1 MTRNYFKVKTINS
14 HSLAGGSPSEGFCVE
29 PGMKGPSFVYFF
41 LILTNCNQMSQ
52 FNSIFS
58 PLTNKL
64 ARLAGITL
72 LAVAALFA
80 GTQQMSAQTCVQ
92 NLTVSLGGKCEV
104 ALTPA
109 MVMVGTAPTGAVL
122 KVNDNSPTDAIVN
135 AISPVTGWTYGVFDS
150 TGALICAGTIVTT
163 DNVGPTFGAA
173 QKAAWD
179 LIDTVVTWADNLDEV
194 QNATGIQLWGSAN
207 FVGKPTF
214 AGVGAFYV
222 GRPYMTDSCEYAGLA
237 PGTLTSDSI
246 WLIDADDNG
255 RSVIGTSLPAVGHGS
270 LDTVGGAAQGA
281 GAFHLSR
288 NLQVKVT
295 DYLESP
301 QCDSLGFAHKLRR
314 SWQFIDQRGNSTT
327 LNQIIYFK
335 RPDLRGSL
343 ADPFART
350 NASPSSTLDRGPGNL
365 GQFGPFGT
373 NVRRIG
379 APAYGEA
386 SSTAGITAIS
396 FPGLGGDKMT
406 TKYSQGGQ
414 TLRDTIAYEL
424 GTGSTCYNFDAATSM
439 RDLLT
444 CLYIAVD
451 TLPSGQKDSISL
463 FSASLKSNYSVSFTH
478 KEFPACNN
486 GKKFE
491 VITTVFDWCTGAQ
504 EFDTLVI
511 KMEDKAAPVFAV
523 YNSQAGNPINTIEG
537 KTPTGVTGARSSGD
551 SVIISVGLNDCTAS
565 LRLPAKTGT
574 RADLRDLSALF
585 NWGVYD
591 VCTAGNNTNRT
602 GTGVT
607 LNYKI
612 QTRDSWNNGFYED
625 QADFTDENYTVAT
638 MSGGPVALGLPIGEH
653 RICIEAWDGCNNQ
666 SFDTLYFDVQDMVA
680 PTMKC
685 DDQLNVTLTSNST
698 TNWYVNGNGTD
709 VSNREISDDQNARVY
724 VADINEGSRDNCT
737 LDSMYV
743 RRRVEKSCIE
753 TYFVWNMDYDI
764 YGNNDGVVTVADFE
778 LVSGTTYYTPKFMQY
793 VEVTCCDGVSGSQVM
808 VELWGSDLVQGIL
821 GNSNNNAPA
830 GRNWSFC
837 WGNIQIEDKTT
848 CVITAPDLSKPY
860 NTSNTYKGAAR
871 PVRNW
876 VQCTDKEVIGT
887 SSNTDGE
894 IADEAK
900 SNLLFGVPDIYGL
913 ECKGSV
919 AYSVTKALTC
929 DTGTITR
936 TWVIT
941 KVLGDGN
948 TCSKTATQTIYVR
961 ANHNFS
967 ITVPVDQS
975 ATCAAKNGTDL
986 ILDEAGCDL
995 LAVSYS
1001 EVKYD
1006 AAPGDNFCY
1015 KIYRTGTVINWCM
1028 VPNHL
1033 SCAAA
1038 DPAAYAVTIPRNTG
1052 TSAVKYTFALT
1063 AGTNTTTRSVTT
1075 ALGNSTAN
1083 NEVSVIG
1090 GATLE
1095 TTGIGSADGFV
1106 LPSSPA
1112 AAAGTCFTKAG
1123 FAYKYTQVI
1132 KVTDVVK
1139 PTVASGTAW
1148 TPATA
1153 AADVAAG
1160 ISWNATKNSFSIA
1173 GKSTAA
1179 NSCLAKVKL
1188 SFAAS
1193 DLCATNDL
1201 ELEKTELLLNGTDV
1215 AATGTVVTGTAA
1227 STTNGLF
1234 TVQLSGVPV
1243 GEYDLRVTVRDDCGN
1258 VTVSRLD
1265 VDVEDNK
1272 APAPV
1277 CVQNLTA
1284 TLMPNGAGGCM
1295 VVVKAIDV
1303 FQDINRNW
1311 DTEECSPSVKATI
1324 AKLTNGVEGTRAE
1337 TLTLTSADKGGV
1349 TARVYLTDA
1358 AGNADF
1364 CTVTINVEDNFCGNG
1379 SASASVA
1386 GVIQTEGKT
1395 EVEGVQVNLSGESQ
1409 KQMSTGVSGRYVFQN
1424 LNNGLDY
1431 TVTPSLNKGFLNGVS
1446 TYDLI
1451 LISKHILGN
1460 QPLNTPYKLIAA
1472 DVNNSKSITTLD
1484 MIQLRKLILN
1494 IDATFPNNSSWRFV
1508 DASYTFANASN
1519 PWAASFPEVK
1529 NVNDLT
1535 GALSANFVA
1544 IKIGDVNGNAI
1555 ANSTQ
1560 GSVRHLTSN
1569 LGINVADMNL
1579 VAGNEYKV
1587 DFTAADLN
1595 GIEGFQFTINLDKK
1609 GLALVDLIA
1618 GIAAEENFGIFAE
1631 EGVVTASWNGEAK
1644 GGVLFSLVV
1653 RATSNTMLSEVL
1665 NLNSRYTAA
1674 EAYKGGEA
1682 VNVGLN
1688 FNASKA
1694 SANYELYQNTPN
1706 PFAGESI
1713 IGFNLPTA
1721 GAASITIQDVT
1732 GRTLKVINGQYAKG
1746 YNQVNLKST
1755 ELSATGVL
1763 TYTLKAGDFTMT
1775 RKMIIVE

>member
-1 MTRNYFKVKTINS
+1 MTRNYFTVKTINS
-14 HSLAGGSPSEGFCVE
+14 HSLLGASPSEGFCVE
-29 PGMKGPSFVYFF
+29 PSMKGPSFVYFF

-92 NLTVSLGGKCEV
+92 NLTVNLGGQCSV
-104 ALTPA
+104 TLTPA
-109 MVMVGTAPTGAVL
+109 MVMVGTAPSGAFL
-122 KVNDNSPTDAIVN
+122 KINDNSPIDATVD
-135 AISPVTGWTYGVFDS
+135 AISPVTGWTYGVFTADPS
-150 TGALICAGTIVTT
+150 TTPSATLICSGTIVTT
-163 DNVGPTFGAA
+163 DNVGPTFSVA
-173 QKAAWD
+173 QKAAWE

-194 QNATGIQLWGSAN
+194 QNVTASFWGNSTGYQTKPAFGTGSRW
-207 FVGKPTF
+207 
-214 AGVGAFYV
+214 YV

-237 PGTLTSDSI
+237 PGTLTRDSF
-246 WLIDADDNG
+246 WLIDADGNG
-255 RSVIGTSLPAVGHGS
+255 RAVTGTAVPGVGYPSADSVGTN
-270 LDTVGGAAQGA
+270 GAL
-281 GAFHLSR
+281 FHTSR

-295 DYLESP
+295 DYLETP
-301 QCDSLGFAHKLRR
+301 QCDSLGFTNKLRR

-350 NASPSSTLDRGPGNL
+350 NASPSPTLDRGPGNL

-373 NVRRIG
+373 NNRRIA

-396 FPGLGGDKMT
+396 FAGLGGDKMT
-406 TKYSQGGQ
+406 TKYSLGGQ

-444 CLYIAVD
+444 CLYVAVD
-451 TLPSGQKDSISL
+451 TLPSGQPDSISL
-463 FSASLKSNYSVSFTH
+463 FSASLKSNYSVSFTY

-504 EFDTLVI
+504 EFDTLII
-511 KMEDKAAPVFAV
+511 KMEDKAAPIFAAH
-523 YNSQAGNPINTIEG
+523 NANAFG
-537 KTPTGVTGARSSGD
+537 GAIKGCGGPGAASAACAD

-585 NWGVYD
+585 NWGVRD
-591 VCTAGNNTNRT
+591 ICTAGNNTDVN

-612 QTRDSWNNGFYED
+612 QTRNTWNNGYYVAATDF
-625 QADFTDENYTVAT
+625 ADANYTVAQ

-698 TNWYVNGNGTD
+698 TNWYINGNGAD
-709 VSNREISDDQNARVY
+709 VSNREVSDDQNARVY

-743 RRRVEKSCIE
+743 RRRIDWATCSK
-753 TYFVWNMDYDI
+753 YLVWNMDYDI
-764 YGNNDGVVTVADFE
+764 FGNNNGVVDEGDFE
-778 LVSGTTYYTPKFMQY
+778 AITGSTLRYTPKFMQY
-793 VEVTCCDGVSGSQVM
+793 VEVMCCDGASGTQVM
-808 VELWGSDLVQGIL
+808 VELWGSDLVQGTL

-837 WGNIQIEDKTT
+837 WGNIQIEDKTAP
-848 CVITAPDLSKPY
+848 VITAPDLSKPY

-894 IADEAK
+894 IANEAA
-900 SNLLFGVPDIYGL
+900 SNLLFGYPDIYGL

-919 AYSVTKALTC
+919 VYSVTKALTC
-929 DTGTITR
+929 DTGSITR
-936 TWVIT
+936 RWVVT
-941 KVLGDGN
+941 KEIGDGN
-948 TCSKTATQTIYVR
+948 TTTVSATQTIFVR

-967 ITVPVDQS
+967 ITVPVDRA
-975 ATCAAKNGTDL
+975 ATCAAQVGTDL

-995 LAVSYS
+995 LAVSYT
-1001 EVKYD
+1001 ETKYD

-1052 TSAVKYTFALT
+1052 TAAVKYTFALT
-1063 AGTNTTTRSVTT
+1063 AGANTTERSVTT
-1075 ALGNSTAN
+1075 ALGNSTAAN
-1083 NEVSVIG
+1083 AVTVIG
-1090 GATLE
+1090 GAI
-1095 TTGIGSADGFV
+1095 TTATAITTTSTGFV
-1106 LPSSPA
+1106 QPTPA

-1153 AADVAAG
+1153 AADIAAG
-1160 ISWNATKNSFSIA
+1160 INWNATKNSFSIS
-1173 GKSTAA
+1173 GKLATP
-1179 NSCLAKVKL
+1179 SCLAKIKL

-1193 DLCATNDL
+1193 DVCATNDL
-1201 ELEKTELLLNGTDV
+1201 ELEKTELLLNDTDV

-1234 TVQLSGVPV
+1234 TVELSGVPV
-1243 GEYDLRVTVRDDCGN
+1243 GVYDLRVTVRDDCGN

-1284 TLMPNGAGGCM
+1284 TLMPDGVGGCM

-1303 FQDINRNW
+1303 FQDINRDWNA
-1311 DTEECSPSVKATI
+1311 EECSPSVVASIVKGAG
-1324 AKLTNGVEGTRAE
+1324 ANDGAA
-1337 TLTLTSADKGGV
+1337 TLTLTGADKGGV
-1349 TARVYLTDA
+1349 TARVYLKDA
-1358 AGNADF
+1358 AGNEDF
-1364 CTVTINVEDNFCGNG
+1364 CTVTINVEDNFCGSG
-1379 SASASVA
+1379 TASAAVA
-1386 GVIQTEGKT
+1386 GAIQTESKAT
-1395 EVEGVQVNLSGESQ
+1395 VEGVQVNLSGQTQ
-1409 KQMSTGVSGRYVFQN
+1409 KSFATGV
-1424 LNNGLDY
+1424 NGLFVFNNLAAGADY

-1446 TYDLI
+1446 TFDLV
-1451 LISKHILGN
+1451 LISKHILGV

-1472 DVNNSKSITTLD
+1472 DVNNSKSVTTLD
-1484 MIQLRKLILN
+1484 LIQLRKLILN
-1494 IDATFPNNSSWRFV
+1494 IDATFANNSSWRFV
-1508 DASYTFANASN
+1508 DATYTFPNASN

-1529 NVNDLT
+1529 NVNDLV
-1535 GALSANFVA
+1535 GSLSANFVA
-1544 IKIGDVNGNAI
+1544 VKVGDVNGNAI

-1560 GSVRHLTSN
+1560 GSVRNLTSN

-1595 GIEGFQFTINLDKK
+1595 GIEGFQFTLNLDKK
-1609 GLALVDLIA
+1609 GLELVDLVP

-1653 RATSNTMLSEVL
+1653 RAKSNTTLSEVL

-1674 EAYKGGEA
+1674 EAYKGGEV

-1713 IGFNLPTA
+1713 VGFNLPAA
-1721 GAASITIQDVT
+1721 GAATLTIQDVT

-1746 YNQVNLKST
+1746 YNQVSLKST
-1755 ELSATGVL
+1755 ELSAGVL
-1763 TYTLKAGDFTMT
+1763 TYTLKAADFTAT

>member
-1 MTRNYFKVKTINS
+1 
-14 HSLAGGSPSEGFCVE
+14 
-29 PGMKGPSFVYFF
+29 
-41 LILTNCNQMSQ
+41 MSQ

-58 PLTNKL
+58 PLSNKL

-80 GTQQMSAQTCVQ
+80 STQQMSAQACVQ
-92 NLTVSLGGKCEV
+92 NLSVSLDGDCSVQITKS
-104 ALTPA
+104 
-109 MVMVGTAPTGAVL
+109 MVVLGDTTGLIV
-122 KVNDNSPTDAIVN
+122 KINDNTPSDNDLVN
-135 AISPVTGWTYGVFDS
+135 AISPVTGWTYGVFNAS
-150 TGALICAGTIVTT
+150 GALVCQGTIVVR
-163 DNVGPTFGAA
+163 DDKNPVFAPS
-173 QKAAWD
+173 QLEAWK

-194 QNATGIQLWGSAN
+194 LNATGTNLWGASAY
-207 FVGKPTF
+207 
-214 AGVGAFYV
+214 ASGAFATKPAYGTSSRWYM
-222 GRPYMTDSCEYAGLA
+222 GRPYMTDSCELTAGVI
-237 PGTLTSDSI
+237 TTDSI
-246 WLIDADDNG
+246 WLADIDGSGTATPLD
-255 RSVIGTSLPAVGHGS
+255 SVGGVA
-270 LDTVGGAAQGA
+270 DTVKT
-281 GAFHLSR
+281 AFPLSR
-288 NLQVKVT
+288 NIQVKVT
-295 DYLESP
+295 DYLETP
-301 QCDSLGFAHKLRR
+301 QCDSLKYAHVLRR
-314 SWQFIDQRGNSTT
+314 SWQFIDQRGNDTT
-327 LNQIIYFK
+327 LNQIIYFS
-335 RPDLRGSL
+335 RPDLRGAL
-343 ADPFART
+343 TDPLART
-350 NASPSSTLDRGPGNL
+350 NATPATHLNRGPGNL
-365 GQFGPFGT
+365 GQFGPFGVNNRVKT
-373 NVRRIG
+373 

-386 SSTAGITAIS
+386 SSVGGIATIS
-396 FPGLGGDKMT
+396 FTPITVTANIGNGIALGADKMA
-406 TKYSQGGQ
+406 TKYS
-414 TLRDTIAYEL
+414 LVRDTIAYEL
-424 GTGSTCYNFDAATSM
+424 GTGNSCANFVAATHM

-444 CLYIAVD
+444 ALYVAKD
-451 TLPSGQKDSISL
+451 TLPSGQPDSISL
-463 FSASLKSNYSVSFTH
+463 FSPSLKSNYSVSFTH

-491 VITTVFDWCTGAQ
+491 VITTVFDWCTGTQ

-523 YNSQAGNPINTIEG
+523 YNTNAFGNDIEG
-537 KTPTGVTGARSSGD
+537 QPATD

-565 LRLPAKTGT
+565 LRLPAKSGA
-574 RADLRDLSALF
+574 RSNLRDLSALF

-591 VCTAGNNTNRT
+591 VCTAGNTSDRV

-612 QTRDSWNNGFYED
+612 QTRNSWNNGFYVSRSNYED
-625 QADFTDENYTVAT
+625 RNYTVVE
-638 MSGGPVALGLPIGEH
+638 MGGGPVAVGLPIGEH
-653 RICIEAWDGCNNQ
+653 RILLEAWDACNNQ
-666 SFDTLYFDVQDMVA
+666 SYDTLYFDVQDMVA

-698 TNWYVNGNGTD
+698 TNWYINGNGAD
-709 VSNREISDDQNARVY
+709 VSNREVSDDQNARVY
-724 VADINEGSRDNCT
+724 VADVNEGSRDNCT

-743 RRRVEKSCIE
+743 RRRVDKTCIE
-753 TYFVWNMDYDI
+753 KYFVWNMDYDI
-764 YGNNDGVVTVADFE
+764 FGNNDGSVTVADFE
-778 LVSGTTYYTPKFMQY
+778 LVSGTTYLTPKYMQY
-793 VEVTCCDGVSGSQVM
+793 VEVTCCDGASGTQVM

-821 GNSNNNAPA
+821 GNSDNNAPA

-837 WGNIQIEDKTT
+837 WGNIQIEDKTAP
-848 CVITAPDLSKPY
+848 VITAPDLTKPY
-860 NTSNTYKGAAR
+860 NTSNIYKGAAR
-871 PVRNW
+871 SVRNW
-876 VQCTDKEVIGT
+876 VNCTDKEVIGT

-894 IADEAK
+894 IANEVA
-900 SNLLFGVPDIYGL
+900 SNLLFGYPDIYGL

-919 AYSVTKALTC
+919 VYSVTKALTC

-936 TWVIT
+936 KWTVT
-941 KVLGDGN
+941 KEIGDG
-948 TCSKTATQTIYVR
+948 KTTTVSATQVIHVR

-975 ATCAAKNGTDL
+975 ETCAAKTGTDL

-1001 EVKYD
+1001 ETKYD

-1028 VPNHL
+1028 VPNHM

-1052 TSAVKYTFALT
+1052 TAAVKYTFTLAS
-1063 AGTNTTTRSVTT
+1063 ANTGRSQT
-1075 ALGNSTAN
+1075 ALEASTSGS
-1083 NEVSVIG
+1083 SVRITG
-1090 GATLE
+1090 GAIASDVTE
-1095 TTGIGSADGFV
+1095 NVAGSGASSASGFV
-1106 LPSSPA
+1106 TPTLPS
-1112 AAAGTCFTKAG
+1112 CVTKPG
-1123 FAYKYTQVI
+1123 FAFKYTQVI

-1139 PTVASGTAW
+1139 PTVASGTDW

-1160 ISWNATKNSFSIA
+1160 INWNATKNSFSIS
-1173 GKSTAA
+1173 GKLATP
-1179 NSCLAKVKL
+1179 SCLAKIKL

-1193 DLCATNDL
+1193 DVCATNDL

-1234 TVQLSGVPV
+1234 TVELSGVPV
-1243 GEYDLRVTVRDDCGN
+1243 GQYDLRVTVRDDCGN

-1284 TLMPNGAGGCM
+1284 TLMPDGVGGCM

-1324 AKLTNGVEGTRAE
+1324 AKLTNGVEGAKAE
-1337 TLTLTSADKGGV
+1337 NLTLTSADKGGV

-1379 SASASVA
+1379 TASAAVA
-1386 GVIQTEGKT
+1386 GAIQTESKAT
-1395 EVEGVQVNLSGESQ
+1395 VEGVQVNLSGQAQ
-1409 KQMSTGVSGRYVFQN
+1409 KSFSTSV
-1424 LNNGLDY
+1424 NGLFVFNNLTAGADY

-1446 TYDLI
+1446 TFDLV
-1451 LISKHILGN
+1451 LISKHILGV

-1472 DVNNSKSITTLD
+1472 DVNNSKSVTTLD
-1484 MIQLRKLILN
+1484 LIQLRKLILN
-1494 IDATFPNNSSWRFV
+1494 IDATFANNSSWRFV
-1508 DASYTFANASN
+1508 DASYTFPNASN

-1529 NVNDLT
+1529 NVNDLE
-1535 GALSANFVA
+1535 GSLSANFVA
-1544 IKIGDVNGNAI
+1544 VKVGDVNGNAI

-1560 GSVRHLTSN
+1560 GSVRNLTSN
-1569 LGINVADMNL
+1569 LGINVADMNM

-1595 GIEGFQFTINLDKK
+1595 GIEGFQFTLNLDKK
-1609 GLALVDLIA
+1609 GLELVDLVP

-1653 RATSNTMLSEVL
+1653 RAKSNTTLSEVL

-1674 EAYKGGEA
+1674 EAYKGGEV

-1713 IGFNLPTA
+1713 IGFNLPAA
-1721 GAASITIQDVT
+1721 GAATLTIQDVT

-1746 YNQVNLKST
+1746 YNQVSLKST

-1763 TYTLKAGDFTMT
+1763 TYTLKAADFTAT

>member
-1 MTRNYFKVKTINS
+1 MTRNYFTVKTINA
-14 HSLAGGSPSEGFCVE
+14 HSLLGASPSEGFCVE
-29 PGMKGPSFVYFF
+29 PSMKGPSFVYFF

-92 NLTVSLGGKCEV
+92 NLTVNLGSQCSV
-104 ALTPA
+104 TLTPA
-109 MVMVGTAPTGAVL
+109 MVMVGTAPSNAVL
-122 KVNDNSPTDAIVN
+122 KINDNSPTDEVVD

-150 TGALICAGTIVTT
+150 AGALICSGTIVTT
-163 DNVGPTFGAA
+163 DNVGPVFSAS

-194 QNATGIQLWGSAN
+194 QNASGTQLWGSAN

-214 AGVGAFYV
+214 SGVGTFYV

-270 LDTVGGAAQGA
+270 KDTVGGAAQGA

-295 DYLESP
+295 EYLESP

-343 ADPFART
+343 SDPFART

-396 FPGLGGDKMT
+396 FAGLGGDKMT

-424 GTGSTCYNFDAATSM
+424 GTGSTCFNFDAATQM

-444 CLYIAVD
+444 TLYVAVD
-451 TLPSGQKDSISL
+451 TLPSGRPDSISL
-463 FSASLKSNYSVSFTH
+463 FSASLKSNYSVSFTY
-478 KEFPACNN
+478 KEFPACNY

-504 EFDTLVI
+504 ELDTLII
-511 KMEDKAAPVFAV
+511 KMEDKSAPQFAV
-523 YNSQAGNPINTIEG
+523 YNSNAFGNDIKGRPAAT
-537 KTPTGVTGARSSGD
+537 D

-565 LRLPAKTGT
+565 LRLPAKTGVRT
-574 RADLRDLSALF
+574 DLRDLSALF

-591 VCTAGNNTNRT
+591 VCTAGNNTDRV

-612 QTRDSWNNGFYED
+612 QTRNTWNNGFYVSATD
-625 QADFTDENYTVAT
+625 YADANYTVAQ
-638 MSGGPVALGLPIGEH
+638 MSGGPVALGLPVGEH
-653 RICIEAWDGCNNQ
+653 RICIEAWDACNNQ
-666 SFDTLYFDVQDMVA
+666 SYDTLYFDVQDMVA

-698 TNWYVNGNGTD
+698 TNWYINGNGAD
-709 VSNREISDDQNARVY
+709 VSNREVSDDQNARVY

-743 RRRVEKSCIE
+743 RRRIDWATCSK
-753 TYFVWNMDYDI
+753 YLVWNMDYDI
-764 YGNNDGVVTVADFE
+764 FGNNNGVVDEGDFE
-778 LVSGTTYYTPKFMQY
+778 AITGSTLRYTPKFMQY
-793 VEVTCCDGVSGSQVM
+793 VEVMCCDGASGTQVM
-808 VELWGSDLVQGIL
+808 VELWGSDLVQGTL

-837 WGNIQIEDKTT
+837 WGNIQIEDKTAP
-848 CVITAPDLSKPY
+848 VITAPDLSKPY

-894 IADEAK
+894 IANEAA
-900 SNLLFGVPDIYGL
+900 SNLLFGYPDIFGL

-919 AYSVTKALTC
+919 VYSVTKALTC

-936 TWVIT
+936 RWDVT
-941 KVLGDGN
+941 KEIGDGN
-948 TCSKTATQTIYVR
+948 TTTVSATQTIYVR

-967 ITVPVDQS
+967 ITVPVDAS
-975 ATCAAKNGTDL
+975 ATCAAQVGTDL

-1001 EVKYD
+1001 ETKYD

-1015 KIYRTGTVINWCM
+1015 KLYRTGTVINWCM
-1028 VPNHL
+1028 VPNHM

-1038 DPAAYAVTIPRNTG
+1038 DPGAYAVTIPRNTG
-1052 TSAVKYTFALT
+1052 TAAVKYTFALT
-1063 AGTNTTTRSVTT
+1063 AGANTTTRSVTT
-1075 ALGNSTAN
+1075 AAGNSTGGN
-1083 NEVSVIG
+1083 GVTVIG
-1090 GATLE
+1090 GAT
-1095 TTGIGSADGFV
+1095 TTATAIGSAAGFV
-1106 LPSSPA
+1106 VPIVPP
-1112 AAAGTCFTKAG
+1112 CVTKVG
-1123 FAYKYTQVI
+1123 FAYNYTQVI

-1139 PTVASGTAW
+1139 PTVASGTDW
-1148 TPATA
+1148 TPATS

-1160 ISWNATKNSFSIA
+1160 INWNATKNSFSIA
-1173 GKSTAA
+1173 GKSTAT
-1179 NSCLAKVKL
+1179 NSCFANIKL

-1193 DLCATNDL
+1193 DVCATNDL

-1243 GEYDLRVTVRDDCGN
+1243 GVYDLRVTVRDDCGN

-1284 TLMPNGAGGCM
+1284 TLMPDGVGGCM

-1311 DTEECSPSVKATI
+1311 DAEECTPTVKATI
-1324 AKLTNGVEGTRAE
+1324 VKLVNGAE
-1337 TLTLTSADKGGV
+1337 AWIDTTEKNDATLTLTSADKGGV
-1349 TARVYLTDA
+1349 TARVYLTDG

-1379 SASASVA
+1379 TASAAVA
-1386 GVIQTEGKT
+1386 GAIQTESKAT
-1395 EVEGVQVNLSGESQ
+1395 VEGVQVNLSGQTQ
-1409 KQMSTGVSGRYVFQN
+1409 KSFSTSV
-1424 LNNGLDY
+1424 NGLFVFNNLTAGADY

-1446 TYDLI
+1446 TFDLV
-1451 LISKHILGN
+1451 LISKHILGV

-1472 DVNNSKSITTLD
+1472 DVNNSKSVTTLD
-1484 MIQLRKLILN
+1484 LIQLRKLILN
-1494 IDATFPNNSSWRFV
+1494 IDATFANNSSWRFV
-1508 DASYTFANASN
+1508 DATYTFPNASN

-1529 NVNDLT
+1529 NVNDLE
-1535 GALSANFVA
+1535 GSLSANFVA
-1544 IKIGDVNGNAI
+1544 VKVGDVNGNAI

-1560 GSVRHLTSN
+1560 GSVRNLTSN
-1569 LGINVADMNL
+1569 LGINVADMNM

-1595 GIEGFQFTINLDKK
+1595 GIEGFQFTLNLDKK
-1609 GLALVDLIA
+1609 GLELVDLVP

-1653 RATSNTMLSEVL
+1653 RAKSNTTLSEVL

-1674 EAYKGGEA
+1674 EAYKGGEV

-1713 IGFNLPTA
+1713 IGFNLPAA
-1721 GAASITIQDVT
+1721 GAATLTIQDVT

-1746 YNQVNLKST
+1746 YNQVSLKST

-1763 TYTLKAGDFTMT
+1763 TYTLKAADFTAT